1 MTHDGSVGRPRPEGS
16 VPVEASEAD
25 VRRPL
30 VSVVMPCLN
39 EEEAIGVCIEKILRT
54 FEQAGIDGEIVVCD
68 NGSTDDSAAIAER
81 MGARVVREPRRGYGR
96 AYLTG
101 FAAARGRYLVMG
113 DADDTYDFTM
123 IPQFVDALRHEGY
136 DFVTGS
142 RYLGKGDANITAL
155 HRHVG
160 NPALTRILNGLF
172 GTKYTDVYCGFRAF
186 SKDAW
191 ERIRPVSPGMEFNLE
206 LAINAG
212 LAGLRAKEIPIVLAP
227 RLGEAKLRTFR
238 DGWRSLRMMLL
249 YSPNSLF
256 LAPGAILLALGLVI
270 HALVLS
276 GVLEFGGRPA
286 AGVTAIFGTIFSVV
300 GFEIL
305 SLGLHAKT
313 YSWSRRFG
321 RGNRFIST
329 FYKRFRLE
337 TGLLLG
343 AVLAATGGAILA
355 VEVAAWLR
363 SDMLPLPH
371 PEWVSF
377 AATLVI
383 IGFSTL
389 FSSLFISTMSM
400 EKTQD
405 GS

>member
-1 MTHDGSVGRPRPEGS
+1 MGV
-16 VPVEASEAD
+16 SEA
-25 VRRPL
+25 VPERPV

-54 FEQAGIDGEIVVCD
+54 FEEAGIDGEIVVCD
-68 NGSTDDSAAIAER
+68 NGSTDASVEIAER
-81 MGARVVREPRRGYGR
+81 MGARVVREPRRGYGN

-123 IPQFVDALRHEGY
+123 IPQFVDALERERY

-142 RYLGKGDANITAL
+142 RYLGRGDANITTL
-155 HRHVG
+155 HRYVG
-160 NPALTRILNGLF
+160 NPALTGILNRLF
-172 GTKYTDVYCGFRAF
+172 DTSYTDVYCGFRAF
-186 SKDAW
+186 SREAW
-191 ERIRPVSPGMEFNLE
+191 ATIRPVSPGMEFNLE

-212 LAGLRAKEIPIVLAP
+212 LAGLRVKEIPIVLAP

-256 LAPGAILLALGLVI
+256 LAPGGVLLALGLVI
-270 HALVLS
+270 HALVLF
-276 GVLEFGGRPA
+276 GILEFDGRPA
-286 AGVTAIFGTIFSVV
+286 GGVTAIFGTIFSVV
-300 GFEIL
+300 GFQIL

-321 RGNRFIST
+321 RGNRFLAT
-329 FYKRFRLE
+329 FYKYFHLE
-337 TGLLLG
+337 GGLLLG
-343 AVLAATGGAILA
+343 AGLVAAGTGVLAVSIVT
-355 VEVAAWLR
+355 WLR

-371 PEWVSF
+371 PEWVAL

-383 IGFSTL
+383 IGFSML
-389 FSSLFISTMSM
+389 FSSLFISAMSM
-400 EKTQD
+400 KKAED
-405 GS
+405 GG